1 MVTEVAH
8 AESSRGLRGLSERT
22 LVVVPT
28 AGQVP
33 PELVPFTQSRHSALI
48 RLQRKPVIYW
58 TMEYLLGLGFDW
70 FSFAVGRRPNDAVE
84 CFVQQL
90 AGWRSSLVFA
100 RPDRDAGLVY
110 SVYCALR
117 EAEPQRDCYDHVLLV
132 LGDTYFRF
140 PPADLGAGDRS
151 FILTGRFDAAED
163 RSEDWCLV
171 RRSADGRLAEEYV
184 NKQPGLQDETLGIV
198 AGIYFLKDARLF
210 MSCVEAAVAAGEGEL
225 HLALARYQEV
235 DPIECLDCAEWYDCG
250 HLPNLLRSEQ
260 RMVQERSF
268 NEVTLDKVRGIVTKR
283 SSEAAKLRD
292 EISYY
297 ESLPKGL
304 ECLFP
309 RIVAADPEEPS
320 VSLEFYAYPSL
331 SDHLVFNTLHLRI
344 WELVFHKL
352 LSIVQLFRSEPIPP
366 RHDGRFLEACR
377 SMYVGKTRDRLER
390 LRRESPEWR
399 QVLGAPELLLNGR
412 VVRNVD
418 ALLEEVER
426 ALPRLARAGDL
437 SVIHGDLCFSNILYD
452 LPTGTCR
459 LIDPRGSFGEPG
471 NLGDL
476 KYDVAKLYH
485 SVDGLYDFII
495 NDLFSVDYAG
505 APRELTYRIYFD
517 KAELKARFEQAF
529 FGDLAFSRWE
539 ILVIEGLLFLSML
552 PLHAES
558 RNRQFAMFATG
569 LERLE
574 TAFS

>member
-1 MVTEVAH
+1 MVTDVAH
-8 AESSRGLRGLSERT
+8 AETSRGLRSLSERT
-22 LVVVPT
+22 LVVIPT

-48 RLQRKPVIYW
+48 RLQRKPVIFW
-58 TMEYLLGLGFDW
+58 TMEYLLGLGFDR

-90 AGWRSSLVFA
+90 AGWRSQLVFA

-117 EAEPQRDCYDHVLLV
+117 ESEPQRDRFDRVLLV

-151 FILTGRFDAAED
+151 FILTGRFDPSED

-171 RRSADGRLAEEYV
+171 RRASGSGVAEEYV
-184 NKQPGLQDETLGIV
+184 NKQPGLEDETLGIV
-198 AGIYFLKDARLF
+198 AGIYFLRDARLF

-225 HLALARYQEV
+225 HTALARYQEV
-235 DPIECLDCAEWYDCG
+235 DPIECVDCAEWYDCG

-260 RMVQERSF
+260 KMVQERSF

-283 SSEAAKLRD
+283 SSEAAKLRN
-292 EISYY
+292 EIAYY
-297 ESLPKGL
+297 ESLPKDL
-304 ECLFP
+304 RCLFP
-309 RIVAADPEEPS
+309 RILDADLDEPWVA
-320 VSLEFYAYPSL
+320 LEFYGYPSL

-352 LSIVQLFRSEPIPP
+352 HSLVQLFRKELTPP
-366 RHDGRFLEACR
+366 RADGSFLGACR
-377 SMYVGKTRDRLER
+377 SMYVDKTRDRLER
-390 LRRESPEWR
+390 LRREDVLWR
-399 QVLGAPELLLNGR
+399 EVLGSKELVLNGR

-418 ALLEEVER
+418 ALLQEVER
-426 ALPRLARAGDL
+426 CLPSLVRAGDFSL
-437 SVIHGDLCFSNILYD
+437 IHGDLCFSNILYD

-471 NLGDL
+471 NLGDI

-517 KAELKARFEQAF
+517 KTELKARFEQAF
-529 FGDLAFSRWE
+529 FAGPAFSQWE

-552 PLHAES
+552 PLHTES
-558 RNRQFAMFATG
+558 RSRQFAMFATG